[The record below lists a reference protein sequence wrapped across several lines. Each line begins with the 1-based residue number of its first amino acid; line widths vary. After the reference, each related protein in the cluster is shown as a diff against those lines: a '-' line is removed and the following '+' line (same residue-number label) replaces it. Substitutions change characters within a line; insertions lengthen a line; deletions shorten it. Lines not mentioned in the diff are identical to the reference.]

1 MPGAEPMRRKAV
13 YSEAFS
19 HSNPIPA
26 ACQLGNLLMT
36 GIVNGIDPTWPDEP
50 GTLEQQCALMFRRVA
65 DIMRAAGGSTDNII
79 KLNVQMADV
88 GDRKVVNA
96 EWVKMFPDP
105 ATRPVR
111 QTLHAVLD
119 RGKLIQCDVIAV
131 MNAAS

>member
-1 MPGAEPMRRKAV
+1 MAPRKAI
-13 YSEAFS
+13 YTDAFS

-26 ACQLGNLLMT
+26 ASQIGHILVT
-36 GIVNGIDPTWPDEP
+36 GIVNGIDPAKPDTP
-50 GTLEQQCALMFRRVA
+50 GALDEQCRLMFHRVA
-65 DIMRAAGGSTDNII
+65 EIMKAAGGSTDNIV

-88 GDRKVVNA
+88 TDRKSVNA

-119 RGKLIQCDVIAV
+119 RGKLIQCDVVAV
-131 MNAAS
+131 MDQST